1 MELLEKNPHEL
12 KLKGQKD
19 QKLSDTYSIL
29 ALNKTSQLVEFDL
42 SHNALTKLDFDS
54 EYQFNKLKVLDA
66 SHNMIESVI
75 FDLKR
80 LEVLNLSHNKLREI
94 PSMNF
99 CPSLKILDLSH
110 NDITELALHNIEK
123 CENRIQELNLA
134 ANMIEFKCNRAY
146 NRA

>member
-1 MELLEKNPHEL
+1 MDLLEKNPHEL
-12 KLKGQKD
+12 KLKG

-29 ALNKTSQLVEFDL
+29 ALNKTSQLVEFGL
-42 SHNALTKLDFDS
+42 SHNALTKLEFDS

-66 SHNMIESVI
+66 SHNLIDSVI

-80 LEVLNLSHNKLREI
+80 LEVLNLSHNKLRDI

-110 NDITELALHNIEK
+110 NDITKLALHNIEK